1 VEKIEIKKLK
11 NGIPVLME
19 DVKSINTVSLGIFV
33 KTGTKNELPGEE
45 GVSHFLEHMMFKGTE
60 TRSAKDISEEIDNI
74 GGIINAY
81 TSKEN
86 TVYYVQVLSSQIGV
100 GVDVLAD
107 MFLNSTF
114 TEENLDKER
123 NVIIEEIRMY
133 EDIPEETIHDENVKL
148 CIEGVQSKPVLGTE
162 ESLKGI
168 SREKLVNYFQSR
180 YTPNNIIIS
189 VVGNIDEEKLFEQLD
204 KTFGTIPEKVIER
217 EYNGEMQ
224 IKSGGHLIQRDTNQ
238 VHLCFNTIGT
248 STKDNR
254 KYPLAMIS
262 TILAGNMSSRLFQK
276 IREEKGLAY
285 SVYAYTS
292 SFEEGGVFTVYAGT
306 TKDSWKEVIE
316 MIKAE
321 FKEIRENGITAY
333 ELQKAKNQ
341 FLSMV
346 TFGLEN
352 SKGRMNRMASSYL
365 LYGEVKDVEEII
377 AEVEKLTLD
386 DIRECAKEIFDERYY
401 SQTVLGDI

>member
-1 VEKIEIKKLK
+1 
-11 NGIPVLME
+11 
-19 DVKSINTVSLGIFV
+19 
-33 KTGTKNELPGEE
+33 
-45 GVSHFLEHMMFKGTE
+45 
-60 TRSAKDISEEIDNI
+60 
-74 GGIINAY
+74 
-81 TSKEN
+81 
-86 TVYYVQVLSSQIGV
+86 
-100 GVDVLAD
+100 
-107 MFLNSTF
+107 
-114 TEENLDKER
+114 
-123 NVIIEEIRMY
+123 
-133 EDIPEETIHDENVKL
+133 
-148 CIEGVQSKPVLGTE
+148 
-162 ESLKGI
+162 
-168 SREKLVNYFQSR
+168 
-180 YTPNNIIIS
+180 
-189 VVGNIDEEKLFEQLD
+189 VGNIDEENLFEQLD
-204 KTFGTIPEKVIER
+204 KTFGTIPKKVIER

-224 IKSGGHLIQRDTNQ
+224 IKSGEHLIQRDTNQ